1 MMVRMRDFL
10 GRVGGSAAS
19 DLSDELKVHFDQD
32 ALRRRSISGGAA
44 TFAAQVIRFVFQT
57 ASQIIL
63 AHLISPKEFGL
74 VAMVVPLIGLVQ
86 LLNDLGLSQATI
98 QRPEISQRELS
109 ALFWLNVSGTL
120 VLSLLIVLMAPV
132 VSWFYGQPRLTAITA
147 SLSVAVILAGLSAQH
162 MALLNRRMQFVPLA
176 SIDVVSTAVAAII
189 GIAAAALGWG
199 YWALVAMQ
207 VGNAGAVLVLSWTLA
222 RWRPSRPRVEHGIGS
237 MVQFGGSIM
246 AYNVFEYFTVN
257 LDNVLVGATYGGLA
271 LGLYDRAYKLMI
283 QPLGHITAPF
293 TRVAVPLLSRLQDR
307 ADSYGRFTCRCCKRC
322 C

>member
-1 MMVRMRDFL
+1 
-10 GRVGGSAAS
+10 
-19 DLSDELKVHFDQD
+19 
-32 ALRRRSISGGAA
+32 
-44 TFAAQVIRFVFQT
+44 
-57 ASQIIL
+57 
-63 AHLISPKEFGL
+63 
-74 VAMVVPLIGLVQ
+74 
-86 LLNDLGLSQATI
+86 
-98 QRPEISQRELS
+98 
-109 ALFWLNVSGTL
+109 
-120 VLSLLIVLMAPV
+120 MAPV

-307 ADSYGRFTCRCCKRC
+307 ADSYRQVYLQMLQAMLLILAPGIVFAIVMADTLVPFLLGSEWQPSAPIFAWLAGGALILPVSNSTLPGCSSARTACANRWFGAARPRLRS
-322 C
+322 